1 MQQEKARYYL
11 IDGIRGIAIVNM
23 VAFHA
28 MYDICIVYGRDPGWY
43 NRIGPH
49 IWQQFICWT
58 FILVSGF
65 VWSFGRSKNLRRG
78 LIINA
83 LGLVISLATLIV
95 TPDQVIWFGI
105 LNFLGCAMLLM
116 FPLEKLSSKLPVR
129 WALPLCFLLF
139 LLFRHVD
146 QGYIG
151 VAGLFQLPLP
161 KAMYSLRILAP
172 LGFPDRLFLRRLFPH
187 SAMDI
192 SLPMRLPAQPSVH
205 APRPMAAARS
215 CKTPRP
221 ELSGH
226 KIHLGLYAPPT
237 AHHAG
242 LYFVFKMNIRP
253 RRGLLTPARFFSRE
267 NS

>member
-105 LNFLGCAMLLM
+105 LNFLGCAILLM

-151 VAGLFQLPLP
+151 IAGLFQLPLP

-172 LGFPDRLFLRRLFPH
+172 LGFPDPGFFSADYFPILPWIFLYLCGFQLNRLFMRQGPWQLLGRVKLPGLSYLGTKSIWVYMLHQPLIMLACILFLR
-187 SAMDI
+187 
-192 SLPMRLPAQPSVH
+192 
-205 APRPMAAARS
+205 
-215 CKTPRP
+215 
-221 ELSGH
+221 
-226 KIHLGLYAPPT
+226 
-237 AHHAG
+237 
-242 LYFVFKMNIRP
+242 
-253 RRGLLTPARFFSRE
+253 
-267 NS
+267 